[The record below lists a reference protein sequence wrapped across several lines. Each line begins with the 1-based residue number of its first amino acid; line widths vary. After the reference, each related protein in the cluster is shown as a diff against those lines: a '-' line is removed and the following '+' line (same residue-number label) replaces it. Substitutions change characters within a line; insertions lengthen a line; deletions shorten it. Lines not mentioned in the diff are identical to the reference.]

1 MDVLHARAIAKK
13 DNPIL
18 VFRIQIQ
25 IRSFGN
31 SAKGP
36 FLFYTVQ
43 SLIIIKSL
51 LMKTQINVLGYTG
64 NNSQFVVKT
73 LNANLRM
80 DQNEKYPELE
90 GPNPYEYILAG
101 FAGCINALGQEVA
114 TEQGIALRSL
124 QIEITGSLEKEGRK
138 VRPGFRNIEITLK
151 PSSSAP
157 LDVLQTWMKE
167 VQHRSPVYDTLVSN
181 TPVHLNLYKEYTYN

>member
-1 MDVLHARAIAKK
+1 
-13 DNPIL
+13 
-18 VFRIQIQ
+18 
-25 IRSFGN
+25 
-31 SAKGP
+31 
-36 FLFYTVQ
+36 
-43 SLIIIKSL
+43 
-51 LMKTQINVLGYTG
+51 MKTKINVLGYTG

-114 TEQGIALRSL
+114 AEQGIALRSL
-124 QIEITGSLEKEGRK
+124 QIEITGSLEKDGRK
-138 VRPGFRNIEITLK
+138 ARPGFRNIEITLK
-151 PSSSAP
+151 PSSAAP
-157 LDVLQTWMKE
+157 LDVLQNWMKE
-167 VQHRSPVYDTLVSN
+167 VQQRSPVYDTLVSN

>member
-1 MDVLHARAIAKK
+1 
-13 DNPIL
+13 
-18 VFRIQIQ
+18 
-25 IRSFGN
+25 
-31 SAKGP
+31 
-36 FLFYTVQ
+36 
-43 SLIIIKSL
+43 
-51 LMKTQINVLGYTG
+51 MKTQINVLGYTG

-114 TEQGIALRSL
+114 AEQGIALRSL
-124 QIEITGSLEKEGRK
+124 QIEITGSLENEGRK
-138 VRPGFRNIEITLK
+138 ARPGFRNIEITLK
-151 PSSSAP
+151 PSSAAS
-157 LDVLQTWMKE
+157 LDVLQNWMKE
-167 VQHRSPVYDTLVSN
+167 VQHRSPVYDTLVNN